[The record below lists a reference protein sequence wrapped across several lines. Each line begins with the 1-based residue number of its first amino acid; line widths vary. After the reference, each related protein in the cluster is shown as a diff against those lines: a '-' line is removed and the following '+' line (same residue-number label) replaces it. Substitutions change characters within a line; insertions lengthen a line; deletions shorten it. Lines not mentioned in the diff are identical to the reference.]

1 MLKTLARLALI
12 PAVALVLAAGLAAQT
27 VATAASEPAAQT
39 ADKKDTGIPEKSYKS
54 ISPLPIAMYDG
65 DIGFGYGAKVKMVDY
80 LGWKESFDL
89 ILFNSTK
96 GERWYVFTFSWPDIE
111 IRQGHSYPISLDIKA
126 EYDKFLKYAFY
137 GLGADTV
144 DGDLTYFTH
153 TTKTLQFTF
162 GHGFS
167 PRLALEASYAIR
179 GLTYA
184 ASADEGDVLAP
195 LLQPLVDAGSQ
206 FVPYA
211 SLALRYDTSN
221 SQIHPT
227 RGFRA
232 ILQDDLSKSFLGS
245 TDSDFNRFTLDLRKY
260 MTVFGDVD
268 VFAVRALVQ
277 YVDGD
282 QIPFFDLSIL
292 GGGGT
297 MNAMR
302 GYSQN
307 RFLDKGKFLTNI
319 EYRFPILWHTK
330 LILGMKLGGVVFIDA
345 GTVWPSLSEIDLG
358 KMAVDYGA
366 GLRIYMPDFV
376 VRVDVG
382 FQPNGKMGLYF
393 NFGHIF

>member
-1 MLKTLARLALI
+1 MSKTTARTALAAAAL
-12 PAVALVLAAGLAAQT
+12 LVLAAGLTAQT
-27 VATAASEPAAQT
+27 VQT
-39 ADKKDTGIPEKSYKS
+39 AEKDTGIPDKSYKS
-54 ISPLPIAMYDG
+54 ISPLPIVMYDG
-65 DIGFGYGAKVKMVDY
+65 DIGFGYGAKIKMVDY
-80 LGWKESFDL
+80 LGKKESFDL
-89 ILFNSTK
+89 ILFNSSK
-96 GERWYVFTFSWPDIE
+96 GERWYVFTFSLPDIE
-111 IRQGHSYPISLDIKA
+111 IRQGRTYPISVDVKA
-126 EYDKFLKYAFY
+126 EYDKYLKYAFY
-137 GLGADTV
+137 GTGPDTV
-144 DGDLTYFTH
+144 DEDLTKFAH
-153 TTKTLQFTF
+153 TTKTLQLTL

-167 PRLALEASYAIR
+167 PHLSMELSYALR
-179 GLTYA
+179 GLTYEA
-184 ASADEGDVLAP
+184 AADELLAP
-195 LLQPLVDAGSQ
+195 ALQPLVDAGSQ

-211 SLALRYDTSN
+211 SLALRYDTSD

-227 RGFRA
+227 RGFRL

-245 TDSDFNRFTLDLRKY
+245 QDSDFNRITLDLRKY

-297 MNAMR
+297 MSVMR
-302 GYSQN
+302 GFSQN
-307 RFLDKGKFLTNI
+307 RFMDKGKFLTNI

-330 LILGMKLGGVVFIDA
+330 LILGMKLGGVVFVDA
-345 GTVWPSLSEIDLG
+345 GTVWPSLSKVDFG
-358 KMAVDYGA
+358 KTAVDYGA

>member
-1 MLKTLARLALI
+1 MLKTRARLALML
-12 PAVALVLAAGLAAQT
+12 AVLLALAAGLAAQNP
-27 VATAASEPAAQT
+27 PA

-111 IRQGHSYPISLDIKA
+111 IRQGHSYPISVDVKA

-137 GLGADTV
+137 GTGPDTV
-144 DGDLTYFTH
+144 DADRTFFTH
-153 TTKTLQFTF
+153 TTKSLQLTL

-167 PRLALEASYAIR
+167 PRLALELSYALR
-179 GLTYA
+179 GLTYGPA
-184 ASADEGDVLAP
+184 QDEFLAP
-195 LLQPLVDAGSQ
+195 VLQPLVDAGSQ

-245 TDSDFNRFTLDLRKY
+245 QDSDFNRLTIDLRKY
-260 MTVFGDVD
+260 LTVFGDVD

-277 YVDGD
+277 YIGGARED
-282 QIPFFDLSIL
+282 IPFFDLSTL

-345 GTVWPSLSEIDLG
+345 GTVWPSFSEIDLG
-358 KMAVDYGA
+358 KLAVDYGA